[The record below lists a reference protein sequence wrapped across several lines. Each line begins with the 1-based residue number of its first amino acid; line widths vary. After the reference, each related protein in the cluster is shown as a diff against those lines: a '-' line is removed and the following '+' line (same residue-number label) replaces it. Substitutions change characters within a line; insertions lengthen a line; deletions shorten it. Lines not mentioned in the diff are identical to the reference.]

1 MSDPIVSVDWLSTNF
16 DKVVVLDAT
25 YALLADPE
33 QIRSDYLAEHIPGAR
48 LFEIDKV
55 ADPESE
61 LPHMLP
67 SNEQFAEAMAELG
80 ADGSRPV
87 VVYDRSSNHFSAPR
101 VWFTLK
107 LFGVNECYVLNGGL
121 QAWKQAGNTTE
132 AGEPAPSLISQRAW
146 SLDRSR
152 VVSGKQMSQFV
163 ESSSETILDARAKNR
178 FVGEAPEPRPGLTS
192 GHMPGSV
199 CVPFA
204 ELTDAQGNFVSS
216 PVLKDIFK
224 GVDSP
229 NPIVSCGSGITA
241 CVLALALARI
251 GIEARLYDGSW
262 AEWGRGNL
270 GPINTTS

>member
-1 MSDPIVSVDWLSTNF
+1 MTDPIVSVDWLSNNL

-33 QIRSDYLAEHIPGAR
+33 QIKRDYLAEHIPGAR
-48 LFEIDKV
+48 LFEIDKI
-55 ADPESE
+55 ADTKSD

-67 SNEQFAEAMAELG
+67 SNKHFAEAMAELG
-80 ADGSRPV
+80 VDGSRPV
-87 VVYDRSSNHFSAPR
+87 VVYDRSLNHFSAPR

-121 QAWKQAGNTTE
+121 EAWKRAGNTLET
-132 AGEPAPSLISQRAW
+132 GKPAPSFVSQRTWA
-146 SLDRSR
+146 LDPSR
-152 VVSGKQMSQFV
+152 VVSGEQISQFV
-163 ESSSETILDARAKNR
+163 ESCSETILDARAKNR

-204 ELTDAQGNFVSS
+204 GLTDSDGNFRA
-216 PVLKDIFK
+216 PQALKEIFK
-224 GVDSP
+224 EVESP

-241 CVLALALARI
+241 CVLALGLARI
-251 GIEARLYDGSW
+251 GVEARLYDGSW
-262 AEWGRGNL
+262 ADWGRGTL

>member
-33 QIRSDYLAEHIPGAR
+33 QIRSEYLAEHIPGAR

-67 SNEQFAEAMAELG
+67 SNEHFAEAMAKLG
-80 ADGSRPV
+80 VDGSRPV

-132 AGEPAPSLISQRAW
+132 AGETAPSLISQRAW

-204 ELTDAQGNFVSS
+204 GLTDAQGNFVSS

-224 GVDSP
+224 EVDSP

-262 AEWGRGNL
+262 AEWGRGTL